1 MRAVVASASALSPVG
16 SSESLRRRSRRRRP
30 SSSSRRSVETPPPV
44 RAASTNDGAG
54 TSGGVGVGGAK
65 DGARKGARY
74 LEQAR
79 VAGGSTSGRYEDG
92 TDGDSRRRRTASLA
106 GARKPE
112 VLAPAG
118 GWPQL
123 RAAIAAG
130 ADCVYLGLDALNAR
144 ARASNFT
151 LEELPE
157 VMAYAKA
164 RGVRA
169 YVTMNVL
176 VFDEE
181 LKLAEK
187 LIRGVA
193 EAGVDAVIVQ
203 DVGVA
208 RLIKRVAPN
217 LPIHGSTQMSVTS
230 AEGARFA
237 RELGCKRVV
246 VGREL
251 SLRDIH
257 AVKAECPDVEVE
269 AFVHGALCVSYSGQ
283 CFSSEAWGGRSANRG
298 QCAQACRM
306 PYGLVVDGELA
317 ELGDVK
323 YLLSP
328 QDLMAVDL
336 VPELIESGVG
346 CFKIEGRLKGPEYVA
361 IATQAYRKAVDAA
374 WKAMETGREVQRSE
388 LLSKEQ
394 RLELA
399 QVFARGQDADYDGLT
414 HGFLDGPRHQGLVRG
429 RAPRHRGVLLGEIT
443 RVVKPDG
450 GKRANGAVMIRMSD
464 GAGMK
469 RGDGVVIDR
478 GVPEEKEEGGRVYE
492 IFDRAGALVGGKG
505 EAVSTGD
512 YTVTFGANQI
522 DFSRVE
528 VGQLVWRTSDP
539 TLEAKLAKMV
549 PTESTD
555 ATSRDGR
562 RDPATVVVSGALG
575 EPLTV
580 KIIDDAGRVGQGQ
593 TASMLEKSQKKA
605 LDEKSL
611 KKAIGELGGTP
622 LVVAKVDTTTLR
634 GIVEDGTIVE
644 SGAGLYI
651 PPGDIKSARRDAVEA
666 LLNAR
671 REGGPDR
678 AAGLAEVDVVDELV
692 GNAWWGDIMNQKD
705 KPTRNTAVAA
715 AATTTTTKGLK
726 PSISV
731 LCRTR
736 AQAEAAIQVNGVEE
750 IALDFLEVHGLQKT
764 VQLVQAAGKFA
775 VVATPRVLKPE
786 EEQLWRYYL
795 NLNADALLI
804 RSAGLLQT
812 LLELKKAD
820 ADVKLP
826 PLRGDF
832 SLNAANAIGADVFL
846 KSGLERLTPTHDLN
860 AEQQRALAVALG
872 PVGASKLELI
882 AHQHLPI
889 FHTEHCV
896 FCRFLSDGNSFKD
909 CGHPCESKHIHLRDN
924 HGADHLVLAD
934 MGCRNTVFNAQAQT
948 GVSYLKT
955 WVSAG
960 ISHFRVELVDEP
972 ASIVPDLLRAY
983 QSVLTGRKS
992 PGEVASWLSSLPDA
1006 NGRAHGVSRGSLE
1019 VKSEIAR
1026 SDLRPTAAASREASR
1041 KRRSGAAKTKTRA
1054 S

>member
-1 MRAVVASASALSPVG
+1 MLADASPRVGGAPRA
-16 SSESLRRRSRRRRP
+16 RRATRGANARRRR
-30 SSSSRRSVETPPPV
+30 
-44 RAASTNDGAG
+44 DGAR
-54 TSGGVGVGGAK
+54 TLTTPRARAE
-65 DGARKGARY
+65 GARKGARY
-74 LEQAR
+74 LRESR
-79 VAGGSTSGRYEDG
+79 ELSSSTSWRDAAREDAAREEG
-92 TDGDSRRRRTASLA
+92 TAAATATA
-106 GARKPE
+106 AAARAKPE

-123 RAAIAAG
+123 RAAIEAG
-130 ADCVYLGLDALNAR
+130 ADCVYFGLDALNAR

-151 LEELPE
+151 LDELDE
-157 VMAYAKA
+157 VMAYVKS
-164 RGVRA
+164 RGRRA

-181 LKLAEK
+181 LRLAET

-193 EAGVDAVIVQ
+193 RAGVDAVIVQ
-203 DVGVA
+203 DVGVT
-208 RLIKRVAPN
+208 RLIRKTAPN

-251 SLRDIH
+251 SVTDIA
-257 AVKAECPDVEVE
+257 AVKASCPDVEVE

-306 PYGLVVDGELA
+306 PYGLVVDGELR
-317 ELGDVK
+317 EMGDVK

-328 QDLMAVDL
+328 QDLMAVEL

-361 IATQAYRKAVDAA
+361 IATQAYRRAVDLA
-374 WKAMETGREVQRSE
+374 WDAMQSGRDVKRSE

-394 RLELA
+394 RLELT
-399 QVFARGQDADYDGLT
+399 QVFARGQDADFDGLT
-414 HGFLDGPRHQGLVRG
+414 RGFLEGPRHQNLVRG
-429 RAPRHRGVLLGEIT
+429 RAPRHRGVLLGEIV
-443 RVVKPDG
+443 RVIKPDG
-450 GKRANGAVMIRMSD
+450 RRSNGEIVVRTSD
-464 GAGMK
+464 GAAMK

-478 GVPEEKEEGGRVYE
+478 GEPQEKEEGGRVYE
-492 IFDRAGALVGGKG
+492 IFDRNRALVGGKDDDRITAG
-505 EAVSTGD
+505 E

-522 DFSRVE
+522 DFNRVE

-549 PTESTD
+549 PAE
-555 ATSRDGR
+555 AEPSRDGR
-562 RDPATVVVSGALG
+562 RDPCTVVASGAIG
-575 EPLTV
+575 EPLV
-580 KIIDDAGRVGQGQ
+580 IKIIDDAGRFGEARTGSV
-593 TASMLEKSQKKA
+593 LEKSQNKA
-605 LDEKSL
+605 LDENSL

-622 LVVAKVDTTTLR
+622 LVVASVDVSTLR
-634 GIVEDGTIVE
+634 GIADVDAQATD
-644 SGAGLYI
+644 GLYI
-651 PPGDIKSARRDAVEA
+651 SPGEIKAARRDAVES
-666 LLNAR
+666 LLRAR
-671 REGGPDR
+671 RDGGPNR
-678 AAGLAEVDVVDELV
+678 AEGMAVREVVDELV
-692 GNAWWGDIMNQKD
+692 GNAWWGDIIDQRD
-705 KPTRNTAVAA
+705 KGASKEPRVNPTS
-715 AATTTTTKGLK
+715 GL

-736 AQAEAAIQVNGVEE
+736 AQAEAAVTVDGVDE

-764 VQLVQAAGKFA
+764 VRLVQAAGKTA

-795 NLNADALLI
+795 NLGADALLV

-812 LLELKKAD
+812 LLELGRSD
-820 ADVKLP
+820 ADVVIP

-846 KSGLERLTPTHDLN
+846 RSGLERLTPTHDLN

-872 PVGASKLELI
+872 PAGASKLEVI
-882 AHQHLPI
+882 VHQHLPI

-896 FCRFLSDGNSFKD
+896 FCRFMSDGNSYKD
-909 CGHPCESKHIHLRDN
+909 CGHPCESKHLHLRDDR
-924 HGADHLVLAD
+924 GADHLVLAD

-948 GVSYLKT
+948 GAEYLKT
-955 WVSAG
+955 FIDAG
-960 ISHFRVELVDEP
+960 ICHFRVELVDEP
-972 ASIVPDLLRAY
+972 ASVVPELLSRYRDLAN
-983 QSVLTGRKS
+983 GRTS
-992 PGEVASWLSSLPDA
+992 SSELASWLSKLPDA
-1006 NGRAHGVSRGSLE
+1006 NGRAHGISRGSLE
-1019 VKSEIAR
+1019 VKTELAR
-1026 SDLRPTAAASREASR
+1026 GELRPTAAASREAN
-1041 KRRSGAAKTKTRA
+1041 KTKAKSRA
-1054 S
+1054 ARAKR

>member
-1 MRAVVASASALSPVG
+1 MRASDAQASLRSTVG
-16 SSESLRRRSRRRRP
+16 SRAPLRRRP
-30 SSSSRRSVETPPPV
+30 SSSSSSFRRGVETPPPV
-44 RAASTNDGAG
+44 RAASTNDAANAG
-54 TSGGVGVGGAK
+54 TSGGAK

-79 VAGGSTSGRYEDG
+79 VAGGSTSGRYDDDG
-92 TDGDSRRRRTASLA
+92 TDGRARRQRTSLA

-151 LEELPE
+151 VEELPE
-157 VMAYAKA
+157 VTAYAKSRGA
-164 RGVRA
+164 RV

-306 PYGLVVDGELA
+306 PYGLVVDGDLA

-374 WKAMETGREVQRSE
+374 WEAMETGREVQRSE

-492 IFDRAGALVGGKG
+492 IFDQAGELVGGKG
-505 EAVSTGD
+505 EAVSTGE

-522 DFSRVE
+522 DFNRVE

-549 PTESTD
+549 PTESTA

-593 TASMLEKSQKKA
+593 TASVLEKSRKKA

-634 GIVEDGTIVE
+634 GIVEDGATVE

-678 AAGLAEVDVVDELV
+678 AAGMAEVDVVDELV

-705 KPTRNTAVAA
+705 KPTRGASSSSSSM
-715 AATTTTTKGLK
+715 GSK

-764 VQLVQAAGKFA
+764 VQLVQGAGKIA

-812 LLELKKAD
+812 LLELKKAN
-820 ADVKLP
+820 AAVKIP

-832 SLNAANAIGADVFL
+832 SLNTANAIGADVFL

-955 WVSAG
+955 WISAG

-972 ASIVPDLLRAY
+972 ASVVPDLLRAY

-992 PGEVASWLSSLPDA
+992 PGEVASWLASLPDA

-1019 VKSEIAR
+1019 VKTELAR
-1026 SDLRPTAAASREASR
+1026 GDLRPTAAASREASR
-1041 KRRSGAAKTKTRA
+1041 KRRPGGAKSKTRA
-1054 S
+1054 SSS

>member
-1 MRAVVASASALSPVG
+1 MRAGDAQASLLSRVG
-16 SSESLRRRSRRRRP
+16 LRTPLRRRRRRHP
-30 SSSSRRSVETPPPV
+30 SSFRRGVETPPPV
-44 RAASTNDGAG
+44 RAASTNDGTGAG
-54 TSGGVGVGGAK
+54 TSGGAK

-79 VAGGSTSGRYEDG
+79 VAGGSTSGRYDDG
-92 TDGDSRRRRTASLA
+92 TDGHSRRLPRTSLA

-157 VMAYAKA
+157 VMAYAKS
-164 RGVRA
+164 RGVRV

-193 EAGVDAVIVQ
+193 EAGIDAVIVQ

-306 PYGLVVDGELA
+306 PYGLVVDGDLA

-374 WKAMETGREVQRSE
+374 WEAMETGREVQRSE
-388 LLSKEQ
+388 LLSTEQ

-450 GKRANGAVMIRMSD
+450 GKRTNGAVMIRMND

-505 EAVSTGD
+505 EAVSTGE

-522 DFSRVE
+522 DFNRVE

-549 PTESTD
+549 PSESTD
-555 ATSRDGR
+555 ATSREGR

-575 EPLTV
+575 EPLIV

-593 TASMLEKSQKKA
+593 TASVLEKSQKKA

-634 GIVEDGTIVE
+634 GIVEDGATVE

-705 KPTRNTAVAA
+705 KPTRG
-715 AATTTTTKGLK
+715 AATPSSSSKGSK

-764 VQLVQAAGKFA
+764 VQLVQGAGKIA
-775 VVATPRVLKPE
+775 IVATPRVLKPE

-812 LLELKKAD
+812 LLELKKAN

-948 GVSYLKT
+948 GVSYLKS
-955 WVSAG
+955 WISAG

-972 ASIVPDLLRAY
+972 ASVVPDLLRAY

-1019 VKSEIAR
+1019 VKTELSR
-1026 SDLRPTAAASREASR
+1026 GDLRPTAAASREASR
-1041 KRRSGAAKTKTRA
+1041 KRRSGGAKSKTRA

>member
-1 MRAVVASASALSPVG
+1 MRAGDVHASLLARVG
-16 SSESLRRRSRRRRP
+16 SRTPLRRRRHHP
-30 SSSSRRSVETPPPV
+30 SSSFRRGVETPPPV
-44 RAASTNDGAG
+44 RAASTNDATNAG
-54 TSGGVGVGGAK
+54 LSGGAK

-79 VAGGSTSGRYEDG
+79 VAGGSTSGRYDDG
-92 TDGDSRRRRTASLA
+92 TDGQSRRQRSSLA

-157 VMAYAKA
+157 VTAYAKA
-164 RGVRA
+164 RGARV

-306 PYGLVVDGELA
+306 PYGLVVDGDLA

-374 WKAMETGREVQRSE
+374 WEAMETGREVQRSE

-414 HGFLDGPRHQGLVRG
+414 HGFLDGPQHQGLVRG

-505 EAVSTGD
+505 EAVSTGE

-522 DFSRVE
+522 DFNRVE

-593 TASMLEKSQKKA
+593 TASVLEKSQKKA

-622 LVVAKVDTTTLR
+622 LVVAKVDTTTLQ
-634 GIVEDGTIVE
+634 GIVEDGATVE

-678 AAGLAEVDVVDELV
+678 AAGLAEVDVVEELV

-705 KPTRNTAVAA
+705 KPTRG
-715 AATTTTTKGLK
+715 ATTPSSSSSKGSK

-736 AQAEAAIQVNGVEE
+736 AQAEAAIQVRGVEE

-764 VQLVQAAGKFA
+764 VHLVQGAGKIA

-812 LLELKKAD
+812 LLELKKAN
-820 ADVKLP
+820 ADVKIP

-955 WVSAG
+955 WISAG

-972 ASIVPDLLRAY
+972 ASVVPDLLRAY

-1019 VKSEIAR
+1019 VKTEIAR
-1026 SDLRPTAAASREASR
+1026 GDLRPTAAASREASR
-1041 KRRSGAAKTKTRA
+1041 KRRSGGAKSKTRA
-1054 S
+1054 SS

>member
-1 MRAVVASASALSPVG
+1 MLADASPRVGGAPRA
-16 SSESLRRRSRRRRP
+16 RRATRGANARRRR
-30 SSSSRRSVETPPPV
+30 
-44 RAASTNDGAG
+44 DGAR
-54 TSGGVGVGGAK
+54 TLTTPRARAE
-65 DGARKGARY
+65 GARKGARY
-74 LEQAR
+74 LRESR
-79 VAGGSTSGRYEDG
+79 ELSSSTSWRDAAREDAAREEG
-92 TDGDSRRRRTASLA
+92 TAA
-106 GARKPE
+106 AAAARAKPE

-123 RAAIAAG
+123 RAAIEAG
-130 ADCVYLGLDALNAR
+130 ADCVYFGLDALNAR

-151 LEELPE
+151 LDELDE
-157 VMAYAKA
+157 VMAYVKS
-164 RGVRA
+164 RGRRA

-181 LKLAEK
+181 LRLAET

-193 EAGVDAVIVQ
+193 RAGVDAVIVQ
-203 DVGVA
+203 DVGVT
-208 RLIKRVAPN
+208 RLIRKTAPN

-251 SLRDIH
+251 SVTDIA
-257 AVKAECPDVEVE
+257 AVKASCPDVEVE

-306 PYGLVVDGELA
+306 PYGLVVDGELR
-317 ELGDVK
+317 EMGDVK

-328 QDLMAVDL
+328 QDLMAVEL

-361 IATQAYRKAVDAA
+361 IATQAYRRAVDLA
-374 WKAMETGREVQRSE
+374 WDAMQSGRDVKRSE

-394 RLELA
+394 RLELT
-399 QVFARGQDADYDGLT
+399 QVFARGQDADFDGLT
-414 HGFLDGPRHQGLVRG
+414 RGFLEGPRHQNLVRG
-429 RAPRHRGVLLGEIT
+429 RAPRHRGVLLGEIV
-443 RVVKPDG
+443 RVIKPDG
-450 GKRANGAVMIRMSD
+450 RRSNGEIVVRTSD
-464 GAGMK
+464 GAAMK

-478 GVPEEKEEGGRVYE
+478 GEPQEKEEGGRVYE
-492 IFDRAGALVGGKG
+492 IFDRNRALVGGKDDDRITAG
-505 EAVSTGD
+505 E

-522 DFSRVE
+522 DFNRVE

-549 PTESTD
+549 PAE
-555 ATSRDGR
+555 AEPSRDGR
-562 RDPATVVVSGALG
+562 RDPCTVVASGAIG
-575 EPLTV
+575 EPLV
-580 KIIDDAGRVGQGQ
+580 IKIIDDAGRFGEARTGSV
-593 TASMLEKSQKKA
+593 LEKSQNKA
-605 LDEKSL
+605 LDENSL

-622 LVVAKVDTTTLR
+622 LVVASVDVSTLR
-634 GIVEDGTIVE
+634 GIADVDAQATD
-644 SGAGLYI
+644 GLYI
-651 PPGDIKSARRDAVEA
+651 SPGEIKAARRDAVES
-666 LLNAR
+666 LLRAR
-671 REGGPDR
+671 RDGGPNR
-678 AAGLAEVDVVDELV
+678 AEGMAVREVVDELV
-692 GNAWWGDIMNQKD
+692 GNAWWGDIIDQRD
-705 KPTRNTAVAA
+705 KGASKEPRVNPTS
-715 AATTTTTKGLK
+715 GL

-736 AQAEAAIQVNGVEE
+736 AQAEAAVTVDGVDE

-764 VQLVQAAGKFA
+764 VRLVQAAGKTA

-795 NLNADALLI
+795 NLGADALLV

-812 LLELKKAD
+812 LLELGRSD
-820 ADVKLP
+820 ADVVIP

-846 KSGLERLTPTHDLN
+846 RSGLERLTPTHDLN

-872 PVGASKLELI
+872 PAGASKLEVI
-882 AHQHLPI
+882 VHQHLPI

-896 FCRFLSDGNSFKD
+896 FCRFMSDGNSYKD
-909 CGHPCESKHIHLRDN
+909 CGHPCESKHLHLRDDR
-924 HGADHLVLAD
+924 GADHLVLAD

-948 GVSYLKT
+948 GAEYLKT
-955 WVSAG
+955 FIDAG
-960 ISHFRVELVDEP
+960 ICHFRVELVDEP
-972 ASIVPDLLRAY
+972 ASVVPELLSRYRDLAN
-983 QSVLTGRKS
+983 GRTS
-992 PGEVASWLSSLPDA
+992 SSELASWLSKLPDA
-1006 NGRAHGVSRGSLE
+1006 NGRAHGISRGSLE
-1019 VKSEIAR
+1019 VKTELAR
-1026 SDLRPTAAASREASR
+1026 GELRPTAAASREAN
-1041 KRRSGAAKTKTRA
+1041 KTKAKSRA
-1054 S
+1054 ARAKR

>member
-1 MRAVVASASALSPVG
+1 MRAGDAQASLRSTVG
-16 SSESLRRRSRRRRP
+16 SRAPLRRRRRP
-30 SSSSRRSVETPPPV
+30 SSSSFRRGVETPPPV
-44 RAASTNDGAG
+44 RAASTNDGANAG
-54 TSGGVGVGGAK
+54 TSGGAK

-79 VAGGSTSGRYEDG
+79 VAGGSTSGRYDDG
-92 TDGDSRRRRTASLA
+92 TDGHSRRQRTSLA

-151 LEELPE
+151 VEELPE
-157 VMAYAKA
+157 VTAYAKSRGA
-164 RGVRA
+164 RV

-306 PYGLVVDGELA
+306 PYGLVVDGDLA

-374 WKAMETGREVQRSE
+374 WEAMETGREVQRSE

-429 RAPRHRGVLLGEIT
+429 RAPRHRGVLLGEIM

-505 EAVSTGD
+505 EAVSTGE

-522 DFSRVE
+522 DFNRVE

-555 ATSRDGR
+555 VTSRDGR

-580 KIIDDAGRVGQGQ
+580 KIIDDAGRVGQGR
-593 TASMLEKSQKKA
+593 TASVLEKSQKKA

-634 GIVEDGTIVE
+634 GIVEDGATVE

-671 REGGPDR
+671 RDGGPDR
-678 AAGLAEVDVVDELV
+678 AAGMAEVDVVDELV

-705 KPTRNTAVAA
+705 KPTRG
-715 AATTTTTKGLK
+715 ATTSSSSSSSKGSK

-764 VQLVQAAGKFA
+764 VQLVQGAGKIA

-812 LLELKKAD
+812 LLELKKAN
-820 ADVKLP
+820 ADVKIP

-955 WVSAG
+955 WISAG

-972 ASIVPDLLRAY
+972 ASVVPDLLRAY

-1019 VKSEIAR
+1019 VKTELAR
-1026 SDLRPTAAASREASR
+1026 GDLRPTAAASREASR
-1041 KRRSGAAKTKTRA
+1041 KRRSGGAKSKTRA
-1054 S
+1054 SSS